1 MSICIDASIVPKPR
15 MTRSD
20 RWKNRPC
27 VLRYW
32 DFADVL
38 RAAAAAQNFE
48 LGDRIKIEFH
58 IAMPKSWSKKK
69 RSEMECRPH
78 KNYPDLDNCIK
89 SCADILK
96 KEDKTIYEITA
107 TKSWS
112 REPRI
117 IIWNQWQ

>member
-1 MSICIDASIVPKPR
+1 MSICIDGSIVPKPR
-15 MTRSD
+15 MTRAD
-20 RWKNRPC
+20 RWKKRPC

-69 RSEMECRPH
+69 RSEMEGRPH
-78 KNYPDLDNCIK
+78 KNKPDLDNCIK